1 MTIAETDRERER
13 ENLDKSTCCIP
24 SGLLLQGEA
33 VNALCKDGIIVS
45 GMPAAKDN
53 NLEKCDL
60 EDRALAVGSF
70 EFVKENLQSCI
81 SKLNWLLER
90 IGRLPV
96 ACSRTVLNIVRF
108 SVSQKV
114 AHLLC
119 VLDPAQ
125 TCTTQDDV
133 LLVDAF
139 DRMNDLSHLGTAHGE
154 TVLLP
159 LVWRLRHQH
168 TPPP

>member
-13 ENLDKSTCCIP
+13 ENLDESACCIP

-70 EFVKENLQSCI
+70 EFVEEKLQSCI

-90 IGRLPV
+90 IARLPV
-96 ACSRTVLNIVRF
+96 ACSPDASKHRPLLR
-108 SVSQKV
+108 V
-114 AHLLC
+114 AEGGAPSLRAGPSPDMHH
-119 VLDPAQ
+119 AG
-125 TCTTQDDV
+125 
-133 LLVDAF
+133 
-139 DRMNDLSHLGTAHGE
+139 R
-154 TVLLP
+154 
-159 LVWRLRHQH
+159 RLAR
-168 TPPP
+168 